1 MKTSQFKKIIKEAV
15 REAVREELVDLFTS
29 QKVEETPK
37 TPMFEVSQTPTPTP
51 STREAY
57 MSVLNETQRGMTG
70 DDFRTITMNTGDIQQ
85 PLMVPP
91 GLNTAGEGSSLP
103 QGEVS
108 MDQIMGIL
116 NK

>member
-29 QKVEETPK
+29 QKVEETSK
-37 TPMFEVSQTPTPTP
+37 NSMFEISQTNKPTP

-57 MSVLNETQRGMTG
+57 MSVLNETKNNMTG
-70 DDFRTITMNTGDIQQ
+70 EDFKTISMNTGAIQQ

-91 GLNTAGEGSSLP
+91 GLNTAGEGSALP
-103 QGEVS
+103 PGEVS